1 MKNEVTL
8 SSDGTAA
15 YIALTQG
22 QTAIVD
28 TAALI
33 SVKQHRWYAMRKPA
47 ADRYYAVTN
56 ARGADGKLHVVYLGR
71 FLTLADSYDRV
82 VYTNG
87 NSLDN
92 RMENLKRLEKGSG
105 ALTEEF

>member
-8 SSDGTAA
+8 SPDGEIA
-15 YIALTQG
+15 YLKLTQG
-22 QTAIVD
+22 QTTIIDAE
-28 TAALI
+28 ALP
-33 SVKQHRWYAMRKPA
+33 SVIQHRWYAMRKKES
-47 ADRYYAVTN
+47 DRYYAVTN
-56 ARGADGKLHVVYLGR
+56 ARGKDGKLRVLPLGR
-71 FLTLADSYDRV
+71 FLTLANSYDRV

-105 ALTEEF
+105 ALIVEF